1 MYFVLV
7 IVVMFVIFMDILS
20 NFQQMIDLGYDVVI
34 ECCKRELLGIFDVD
48 FIFFDEILG
57 IFEGKENLLQYMV
70 DLCLYKMNE

>member
-20 NFQQMIDLGYDVVI
+20 NFQQMIDLGCDNVK

-70 DLCLYKMNE
+70 DLCLYKLYE

>member
-1 MYFVLV
+1 MYFVFV

-57 IFEGKENLLQYMV
+57 IFEGKENLLQYIV
-70 DLCLYKMNE
+70 DLGLYKVYE